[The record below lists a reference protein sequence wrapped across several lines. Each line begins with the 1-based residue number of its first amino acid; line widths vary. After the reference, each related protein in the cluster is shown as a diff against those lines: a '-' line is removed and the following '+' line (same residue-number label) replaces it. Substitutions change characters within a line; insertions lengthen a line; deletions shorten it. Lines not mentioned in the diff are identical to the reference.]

1 MDESTSSNVFF
12 PGEDQ
17 YGEDSEGV
25 LYDHS
30 ELDSDDE
37 DDEDD
42 EDEVDSR
49 ARFRIAT
56 TAMENRHQTFSE
68 PQALY
73 DFLYEFRDVI
83 GLVMEDSNTFLH
95 VALRFIN
102 HRSDVRSSNM
112 MPLIQSIVK
121 DHPILLTKRNSDRVT
136 PLYMAISTRKPLLI
150 EAMLSECT
158 EYPEWLTAVQ
168 DAIEIPCVE
177 QKSKSCLHIAFQ
189 LAIRERVVIKL
200 VTIARDEALALQD
213 DYGRTPLHYAMVSR
227 RPSLATIRLFIHRD
241 EGILDK
247 RQPENTSRPVTF
259 FDIVDIEGNSVY
271 RHHQISSLMMENK
284 RAAPGEKEVKIK
296 YASDMKKDTNRE
308 RQKVPDRNREE
319 IGSKWQSYSLM
330 LENKRASPREKEVK
344 LKSSSYIAKGA
355 TEEMLK
361 VLDRARDDKSS
372 KHQISVDRPLQ
383 KERAGLVNAKQ
394 VVEKKEET
402 ERTPKK
408 QAPVEDWNVILKELK
423 LHYMR
428 TRHGFMVES
437 FLYGSNI
444 QFYFDYR
451 GLPSKITDRTFVDTF
466 SNMKFDDVLQF
477 VSFPDVEVKFTGR
490 HETKRSGKERRDMK
504 FFFDW
509 LQNKGVRHIIRV
521 DVEESRE
528 FPHSDQAIS
537 ESFNAITVERLN
549 WKKVDLDPRVI
560 CSLGSKVAWGE
571 AGRSSSVTCDS
582 QIREVTLTWSGNNTA
597 LRAWSEPEG
606 LPLLPRLRKVIVL
619 GPEDDEMVE
628 SQEWASAC
636 IAEFRQRIAGNVSTK
651 DNTSIENLEEKTDD
665 APNLKDSSDSDAN
678 KRNIEIIFVKRGGK
692 GRILE
697 NLNTLGQPQPTVES
711 RAAHRWLDSVY
722 AFANRVN
729 QFWIQSLNDMRP
741 SLHEPMGSDV
751 VVALIDDGVDVYH
764 SPVSANITGGKSFG
778 TGGTNN
784 MASPWYVSEL
794 GHGTVMAETIARVCP
809 MVKLYPMR
817 VDTCGSESGERTLE
831 AKSVALAIEAAIQ
844 RNVKIILI
852 PLPIKPTESSFHK
865 LLDNMLQKACSSDI
879 LLFIPSST
887 GEKPQAL
894 SNFRSY
900 PTFRTG
906 ASRDD
911 GGALNATDTPS
922 EVDFIFPGSEVMIQH
937 DIDNPRR
944 SNGAILDLD
953 SSSNVNVALAAG
965 LAAVLIYACKLI
977 SLKAM
982 AKARSTGQENHYLY
996 NMYQLTS
1003 LERHRGMMSAF
1014 QNLGSVTESRFLKV
1028 WEVLDPMVD
1037 EMRDSP
1043 MEDNELKSLVKWFS
1057 HLKSIEESNL
1067 L

>member
-308 RQKVPDRNREE
+308 RQKVPDRDREE

-372 KHQISVDRPLQ
+372 KHQISIDRPLQ

-408 QAPVEDWNVILKELK
+408 QAPAEDWNVILKELK

-437 FLYGSNI
+437 FLYGSSING
-444 QFYFDYR
+444 Q
-451 GLPSKITDRTFVDTF
+451 
-466 SNMKFDDVLQF
+466 
-477 VSFPDVEVKFTGR
+477 
-490 HETKRSGKERRDMK
+490 
-504 FFFDW
+504 W
-509 LQNKGVRHIIRV
+509 LQ
-521 DVEESRE
+521 
-528 FPHSDQAIS
+528 
-537 ESFNAITVERLN
+537 
-549 WKKVDLDPRVI
+549 
-560 CSLGSKVAWGE
+560 
-571 AGRSSSVTCDS
+571 
-582 QIREVTLTWSGNNTA
+582 
-597 LRAWSEPEG
+597 
-606 LPLLPRLRKVIVL
+606 
-619 GPEDDEMVE
+619 
-628 SQEWASAC
+628 
-636 IAEFRQRIAGNVSTK
+636 
-651 DNTSIENLEEKTDD
+651 
-665 APNLKDSSDSDAN
+665 
-678 KRNIEIIFVKRGGK
+678 
-692 GRILE
+692 
-697 NLNTLGQPQPTVES
+697 
-711 RAAHRWLDSVY
+711 
-722 AFANRVN
+722 
-729 QFWIQSLNDMRP
+729 
-741 SLHEPMGSDV
+741 
-751 VVALIDDGVDVYH
+751 
-764 SPVSANITGGKSFG
+764 
-778 TGGTNN
+778 
-784 MASPWYVSEL
+784 
-794 GHGTVMAETIARVCP
+794 
-809 MVKLYPMR
+809 
-817 VDTCGSESGERTLE
+817 
-831 AKSVALAIEAAIQ
+831 
-844 RNVKIILI
+844 
-852 PLPIKPTESSFHK
+852 
-865 LLDNMLQKACSSDI
+865 
-879 LLFIPSST
+879 
-887 GEKPQAL
+887 
-894 SNFRSY
+894 
-900 PTFRTG
+900 
-906 ASRDD
+906 
-911 GGALNATDTPS
+911 
-922 EVDFIFPGSEVMIQH
+922 
-937 DIDNPRR
+937 
-944 SNGAILDLD
+944 
-953 SSSNVNVALAAG
+953 
-965 LAAVLIYACKLI
+965 
-977 SLKAM
+977 
-982 AKARSTGQENHYLY
+982 
-996 NMYQLTS
+996 
-1003 LERHRGMMSAF
+1003 
-1014 QNLGSVTESRFLKV
+1014 
-1028 WEVLDPMVD
+1028 
-1037 EMRDSP
+1037 
-1043 MEDNELKSLVKWFS
+1043 S
-1057 HLKSIEESNL
+1057 HLVTYVL
-1067 L
+1067 LN